1 MPSNL
6 LSTNI
11 RHPNTFSIRS
21 GETQLVKE
29 FKAIN
34 QSINKILTTSKGELF
49 GDPEFGCN
57 LQTLLFEFQGNDL
70 NSLIK
75 EEIVTALNQYEKRIF
90 IQEKDI
96 EITNNQLSIEILI
109 KYSLRY
115 TDLRSSYRYIT
126 AIIKEGMTNG

>member
-11 RHPNTFSIRS
+11 RHPNVFSIRS

-126 AIIKEGMTNG
+126 AIIKEGITD

>member
-126 AIIKEGMTNG
+126 AIIKEGITD

>member
-75 EEIVTALNQYEKRIF
+75 EETVTALNQYEKRIF

>member
-11 RHPNTFSIRS
+11 RHPNVFSIRS

-49 GDPEFGCN
+49 GDPGFGCN

-126 AIIKEGMTNG
+126 AIIKEGITD